1 VRRQFVALFISS
13 IAVSGAVAPFAQS
26 KPAPAFEVASV
37 RLATGGPSRRSSVIT
52 DRRVDI
58 TESLRGILSL
68 AFRVMS
74 PAQLVTPWP
83 PPFDEAVDI
92 HATLPAGAT
101 VQQVPEMLQQLL
113 AERFGLVVHR
123 ESRPMDAYE
132 LVVGAN
138 GTTMREVE
146 PVDELRKE
154 FPPDPALKTPSAWT
168 ERRRRHWA
176 RCARLFIRRSTRS

>member
-1 VRRQFVALFISS
+1 
-13 IAVSGAVAPFAQS
+13 
-26 KPAPAFEVASV
+26 
-37 RLATGGPSRRSSVIT
+37 
-52 DRRVDI
+52 VDI

-83 PPFDEAVDI
+83 PPFDEAVEI

-113 AERFGLVVHR
+113 TERFGLVTHR

-132 LVVGAN
+132 LVVGVN
-138 GTTMREVE
+138 GTTMREVD
-146 PVDELRKE
+146 PVDELKKE